1 MKCPNC
7 NTENPAGMSFCETCG
22 TKLAGSTVAERA
34 SCPSIEERMNK
45 MQADIDA
52 RLDALMNGNKNEDE
66 PEVEENCNTDVDLNK
81 VHVIKVNGD
90 EYEVSFW
97 AKDLTQKK
105 DGKYTDYIALI
116 RNTDSYDYFIAE
128 PSGVFT
134 AVYVDWDSEN
144 EEIDDDER
152 DEKIKK
158 YVMGYHNHGTQITIN
173 EIYFES
179 DNGYSTEQELADLI
193 ILCSDDSCDH
203 DDGCELLTFDED
215 YFDDDYCC

>member
-7 NTENPAGMSFCETCG
+7 NTENAEGNLFCELCG
-22 TKLAGSTVAERA
+22 TKLTAAVSRPARTSILKGSLAEMKA
-34 SCPSIEERMNK
+34 AMET
-45 MQADIDA
+45 

-116 RNTDSYDYFIAE
+116 RNTDSDDYFIAE

>member
-7 NTENPAGMSFCETCG
+7 NSENEEGNLFCELCG
-22 TKLAGSTVAERA
+22 TKLTAAVSRPARTSILKGSLAEMEA
-34 SCPSIEERMNK
+34 AME
-45 MQADIDA
+45 A

-66 PEVEENCNTDVDLNK
+66 PEMEENYNTDVDLNK
-81 VHVIKVNGD
+81 VHIIKVNGD

-152 DEKIKK
+152 NEKIKK

-179 DNGYSTEQELADLI
+179 DNGYSTEEELADLI
-193 ILCSDDSCDH
+193 ILCSDDSSDH
-203 DDGCELLTFDED
+203 DDGCELLMFDED